1 MPTNPFLMQYLR
13 QYIPTIITM
22 VLAVGLWFDGWG
34 QINVVD
40 TSGRIAPI
48 SIVGD
53 SPNVT
58 SDIFRYTAVTDSSV
72 IPDSLAQ
79 PNSLP
84 YPLYRALFNQA
95 RIRQTTAVDSSGK
108 LSAADSLLLD
118 AVLQDTLL
126 QRIDRGIEYDLQIPR
141 PRPHSD
147 VPLFSLLFST
157 VALFAYTRHRYG
169 GIANPMIQSFYNVYL
184 ARQHYEDTGLNY
196 SMASFLLSLNVAV
209 VLGIFI
215 FLGFDYLSINQ
226 PLPDAF
232 CLAACCLLVAL
243 LLWLKRGVLYLLG
256 TIALPMHPV
265 VDFYLFN
272 RDIILNTTAVAL
284 LPLLV
289 VAAFALP
296 DLGVWAWLSGIV
308 ILLLAFAY
316 SYYRGL
322 LVVKDFVL
330 YHKFHF
336 LLYLCTFEIAPWFI
350 IVKLLR

>member
-1 MPTNPFLMQYLR
+1 MQHLR
-13 QYIPTIITM
+13 PCIPTIIAV
-22 VLAVGLWFDGWG
+22 VLALGLWFDGWG

-48 SIVGD
+48 PIISD
-53 SPNVT
+53 SVDVT
-58 SDIFRYTAVTDSSV
+58 ANIFRYTAIVDSSV

-95 RIRQTTAVDSSGK
+95 RIRQTTAIDSSGD

-118 AVLQDTLL
+118 PVLQDTLL
-126 QRIDRGIEYDLQIPR
+126 QRIDRSVEYDLQIPR
-141 PRPHSD
+141 PRPRSD
-147 VPLFSLLFST
+147 IPLFSFLFGT

-184 ARQHYEDTGLNY
+184 ARQHYEDMGLNY
-196 SMASFLLSLNVAV
+196 AMASFLLSLNVAV

-215 FLGFDYLSINQ
+215 FLGFDYLSIDQ

-232 CLAACCLLVAL
+232 CLAACCLLAAS
-243 LLWLKRGVLYLLG
+243 LLWLKRGVLHLLG

-289 VAAFALP
+289 VAAFASP
-296 DLGVWAWLSGIV
+296 DLGLWAWLSGIV

>member
-1 MPTNPFLMQYLR
+1 MMQYLR
-13 QYIPTIITM
+13 QYIPAIITM
-22 VLAVGLWFDGWG
+22 VLAASLWFDGWG

-53 SPNVT
+53 STEVT
-58 SDIFRYTAVTDSSV
+58 SGIFRYTAVADSSV
-72 IPDSLAQ
+72 IPDSLAR

-95 RIRQTTAVDSSGK
+95 RIRQTTAVDSSGD

-126 QRIDRGIEYDLQIPR
+126 QRIDRRIEYDLQIPR
-141 PRPHSD
+141 PRPRSD
-147 VPLFSLLFST
+147 IPMFSLLFGT

-184 ARQHYEDTGLNY
+184 ARQHYEDIGLNY
-196 SMASFLLSLNVAV
+196 SMASFLLSLNVAIA
-209 VLGIFI
+209 LGVFI
-215 FLGFDYLSINQ
+215 FLGFDYLSIDQ

-232 CLAACCLLVAL
+232 CLAVCCLLVAL
-243 LLWLKRGVLYLLG
+243 LLWLKRGVLHLLG
-256 TIALPMHPV
+256 AIALPMRPV
-265 VDFYLFN
+265 VDF
-272 RDIILNTTAVAL
+272 
-284 LPLLV
+284 LLV
-289 VAAFALP
+289 QPRYNSQYNGCCPCCPCSSSQPFASP